1 MNKIEL
7 ETIALACLERLD
19 AEAKEARRMQDEKI
33 RNIEARVE
41 DYERQ
46 LTVRICAEF
55 AAACRRLEQYV
66 VERRKTLERERERPP
81 RGMSR

>member
-46 LTVRICAEF
+46 LTRLSASVRSLQPLADGLNSMLSNEG
-55 AAACRRLEQYV
+55 RR
-66 VERRKTLERERERPP
+66 
-81 RGMSR
+81 